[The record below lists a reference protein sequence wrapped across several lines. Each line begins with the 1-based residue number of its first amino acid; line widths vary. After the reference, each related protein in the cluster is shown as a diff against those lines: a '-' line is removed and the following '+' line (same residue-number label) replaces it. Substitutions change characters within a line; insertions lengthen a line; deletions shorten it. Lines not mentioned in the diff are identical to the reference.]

1 MRKEKEITT
10 PKGTSRSLF
19 EAINNSEVLVAKQVM
34 EEGTYT
40 YVDDNVIKSGPD
52 LIEGTEEEIQHRKY
66 TEEDEDMEYNIQQ
79 ISKVRDLSPRHTN
92 SLKIRAN
99 KGKTTIPLQAP
110 DELDHYRRKL
120 AVYTRCNALY
130 RLELW
135 DELASIVEDNQ
146 IPWIIGGDFNV
157 IVNEEEKLGGL
168 NFT

>member
-52 LIEGTEEEIQHRKY
+52 LIEETDEEIQHRKD
-66 TEEDEDMEYNIQQ
+66 TEEDEDMEYNIQH
-79 ISKVRDLSPRHTN
+79 ISKAGNLSPRQTN

-99 KGKTTIPLQAP
+99 KGKTTIPL
-110 DELDHYRRKL
+110 HVKTRRRRDK
-120 AVYTRCNALY
+120 VSVS
-130 RLELW
+130 
-135 DELASIVEDNQ
+135 DQ
-146 IPWIIGGDFNV
+146 
-157 IVNEEEKLGGL
+157 
-168 NFT
+168 